1 MRQALV
7 NEDYK
12 IWFEHITMA
21 FPGVL
26 ALDDVSFGIKKG
38 TVHIMMGENGAGKS
52 TLMKILN
59 GSYIQTDGKVMI
71 SGKEARFKS
80 ALDAEANGVAM
91 IYQEVQ
97 YLPDFT
103 VEKYLMMCRE
113 PRKLGFINWRAV
125 TKEAEKI
132 LKDEDL
138 QYDPKETMRNLTV
151 SDIQL
156 LEITR
161 AIKANK
167 VDILIMDEPT
177 SALSNAEVDRLFA
190 NIQKLKERGI
200 TIIYIS
206 HKMDEIFRIADYIT
220 VMRDGKHIETAPA
233 ADFTNESLV
242 KMMVGRELSNTYPKE
257 HVEPGNV
264 VLEVE
269 GLTSSYNK
277 LKDVSFK
284 VRKGEILGL
293 GGLMGAGRTETVRC
307 IFGLDPFEA
316 GRVKVDGREVH
327 IRNVED
333 AVRSGIAMASEDRR
347 RFGLIMCRDIRENI
361 SISSLKKVS
370 ALHFLNKKKEKNMV
384 AAFFGQLKIKAP
396 GDEMIVQ
403 NLSGGNQQKVVLAKW
418 LMSDP
423 KVLIL
428 DEPTRGID
436 VGAKYEI
443 YKLMVEL
450 AKQGIAIVMISSE
463 LPEFIGMCDRAYVM
477 YGGRITG
484 ELTREEMTQENIVML
499 STGGEHETN

>member
-91 IYQEVQ
+91 IYQELQ

-177 SALSNAEVDRLFA
+177 SALSNTEVDRLFA

-403 NLSGGNQQKVVLAKW
+403 NLSGGNQQKVVLAKC
-418 LMSDP
+418 LSTNP
-423 KVLIL
+423 RILIL

-436 VGAKYEI
+436 VGAKVEI
-443 YKLMVEL
+443 YKTISGL
-450 AKQGIAIVMISSE
+450 AAKGIGIIMISSE
-463 LPEFIGMCDRAYVM
+463 LTELIEMCDRFLVM
-477 YGGRITG
+477 TKGTITA
-484 ELTREEMTQENIVML
+484 ELNRTNVSENAIMMAA
-499 STGGEHETN
+499 TGAEG

>member
-91 IYQEVQ
+91 IYQELQ

-403 NLSGGNQQKVVLAKW
+403 NLSGGNQQKVVLAKC
-418 LMSDP
+418 LSTNP
-423 KVLIL
+423 RILIL

-436 VGAKYEI
+436 VGAKVEI
-443 YKLMVEL
+443 YKTISGL
-450 AKQGIAIVMISSE
+450 AAKGIGIIMISSE
-463 LPEFIGMCDRAYVM
+463 LTELIEMCDRFLVM
-477 YGGRITG
+477 TKGTITA
-484 ELTREEMTQENIVML
+484 ELNRTNVSENAIMMAA
-499 STGGEHETN
+499 TGAEG